1 MAVFPI
7 CPHEVQS
14 SRVAGKVHRINALR
28 VHRRQRLAT
37 QSVPIGQNLVVIEV
51 PGVVDTSNLAR
62 P

>member
-1 MAVFPI
+1 
-7 CPHEVQS
+7 VQS